1 MQYHHVAEQIGVRH
15 ATGRLTVPVLPVGAR
30 VVLGVINDPAVGIQA
45 LVQVISRDPSLSAH
59 VLKYAN
65 APLLRTGTVILSV
78 DQAIARLGTR
88 IVADVVFAACIGPRL
103 FRAPLY
109 NAHIARIWE
118 ESLATAL
125 WANEVAQARGQEMEA
140 IFLCGLLHQIGLPVV
155 LQAVQEILGPAP
167 QQTLSS
173 DELDALLQG
182 FGVIAGLD
190 VASRWKLP
198 EPIAETIAHV
208 HDAGVAVN
216 RRALVASVS
225 AARAFAL
232 AMLAESQPR
241 AQTLAAMPQV
251 QAAGLDHAAVEQLLT
266 KVDAVRQ
273 VLRPE

>member
-1 MQYHHVAEQIGVRH
+1 MQHQHVAEQIGVRR
-15 ATGRLTVPVLPVGAR
+15 AAGRLTVPVLPAVAS
-30 VVLGVINDPAVGIQA
+30 VVLGVINDPAAGTQA
-45 LVQVISRDPSLSAH
+45 LVRVISRDQSLAAH

-103 FRAPLY
+103 FKAPLY
-109 NAHIARIWE
+109 NALIARIWE

-125 WANEVAQARGQEMEA
+125 WSKEVAQAREQEMEA
-140 IFLCGLLHQIGLPVV
+140 SFLCGLLHQIGLPVV

-167 QQTLSS
+167 QPALARE
-173 DELDALLQG
+173 ELDALLQS

-198 EPIAETIAHV
+198 EPIVETIAHLNE
-208 HDAGVAVN
+208 AGAAGN
-216 RRALVASVS
+216 RSALVAGVS

-232 AMLAESQPR
+232 AMLDESQPQ
-241 AQTLAAMPQV
+241 AQTLSAMPQV

-266 KVDAVRQ
+266 TLGAVREM
-273 VLRPE
+273 LRPG